1 MKMSYEDD
9 DDDVEK
15 LEIEEKAVLVLS
27 SVIFNGRNIGNSR
40 R

>member
-1 MKMSYEDD
+1 MSYEDD

-27 SVIFNGRNIGNSR
+27 SVIFT
-40 R
+40 

>member
-27 SVIFNGRNIGNSR
+27 SVIFT
-40 R
+40 